1 MPMSKNKKIL
11 MMLAK
16 GGVSQSDIA
25 KALHVSKRDVSAGA
39 KAIRE
44 YGLTFDA
51 ISSMDADVVDD
62 LFFPKEAREPNDE
75 YLQPDM
81 EPLVE
86 RKKRNR
92 KLPVK
97 LFWIEYCEQ
106 AADKEKLAYAYQTF
120 CEMFAEAAEKMD
132 ATRHF
137 AHEPGAKCYI
147 DWAGDTAFL
156 TDRLLGTKTK
166 VYVLVV
172 TLPFSDKFW
181 AEGFCDMKQKS
192 WQEGQMGAF
201 EEFGGVPRMWVPDN
215 AATATDRTAAQVTL
229 VNKEYERFAEHYGA
243 AIVPARVRKPRDKSV
258 AESTVNLVEQWVI
271 GPANEMTFYTLEE
284 FNEFC
289 AGKVAWLNARP
300 FSAKDGSRDSVFEEE
315 ERMHLMPLPP
325 ERYEMCEWRSPK
337 VAPDYH
343 VVVDYMR
350 YSVPHRLVGEQT
362 DVKLTSSTVTVL
374 HGGDV
379 VAAHPRLRGRK
390 GQYSTNPDHMPE
402 NHSALENPWSPDRF
416 SSWARRIGPETE
428 AAIARVMESRPIV
441 EQSFVACRN
450 ILGLSKA
457 YTPALLERACA
468 KMNAA
473 SALPSY
479 TGLKNAILAMK
490 SADAETAG
498 AHAPS
503 PADGALVD
511 RAKTA
516 GRLRGA
522 DAYKRGGE

>member
-1 MPMSKNKKIL
+1 MSKNKKIL

-16 GGVSQSDIA
+16 GGVSQSDVA
-25 KALHVSKRDVSAGA
+25 AALHVSKRDVSAGA

-51 ISSMDADVVDD
+51 VSSMDADVVDD
-62 LFFPKEAREPNDE
+62 LFFPKEEREPNDA

-86 RKKRNR
+86 RKKKNR

-97 LFWIEYCEQ
+97 LFWIEYCER
-106 AADKEKLAYAYQTF
+106 AAEEEKLAYAYQTF
-120 CEMFAEAAEKMD
+120 CEMFSETAERMD

-137 AHEPGAKCYI
+137 IHEAGAKCYI

-156 TDRLLGTKTK
+156 TDKLLGTKTK

-192 WQEGQMGAF
+192 WQEGQMHAF

-215 AATATDRTAAQVTL
+215 AATATDRTAVPRVTL
-229 VNKEYERFAEHYGA
+229 VNKEYGRFADHYGA

-258 AESTVNLVEQWVI
+258 AESCVDLVEQWII
-271 GPANEMTFYTLEE
+271 GPAAEMAFYTIDE

-289 AGKVAWLNARP
+289 AERVAWLNSRP

-315 ERMHLMPLPP
+315 RMHLMPLPA

-343 VVVDYMR
+343 VKWEEAHFTWNGQLGQMR
-350 YSVPHRLVGEQT
+350 
-362 DVKLTSSTVTVL
+362 
-374 HGGDV
+374 
-379 VAAHPRLRGRK
+379 
-390 GQYSTNPDHMPE
+390 
-402 NHSALENPWSPDRF
+402 
-416 SSWARRIGPETE
+416 SW
-428 AAIARVMESRPIV
+428 
-441 EQSFVACRN
+441 
-450 ILGLSKA
+450 
-457 YTPALLERACA
+457 
-468 KMNAA
+468 
-473 SALPSY
+473 
-479 TGLKNAILAMK
+479 
-490 SADAETAG
+490 
-498 AHAPS
+498 
-503 PADGALVD
+503 
-511 RAKTA
+511 
-516 GRLRGA
+516 
-522 DAYKRGGE
+522 